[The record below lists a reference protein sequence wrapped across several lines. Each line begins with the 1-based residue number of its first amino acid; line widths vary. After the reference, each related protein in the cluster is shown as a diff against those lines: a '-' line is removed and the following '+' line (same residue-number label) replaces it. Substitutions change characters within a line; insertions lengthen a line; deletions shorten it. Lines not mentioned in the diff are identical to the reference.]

1 MNLVSEKI
9 DERILRLLGLE
20 DIFDI
25 DYDTYYNLIRE
36 AMVAGTKKLPQEE
49 LAVLSNE
56 RKRIRGKKGRFK
68 PKKITASKVTTL
80 KVLKPAKKTLALAP
94 SSTTSPEE
102 GGGFVKIKKTLDS
115 ILKTLGSKFKFDQKR
130 ADQDRKEE
138 ETEKRGK
145 RESTL
150 EGFKKGVSGIVATTK
165 KILSPFQVII
175 DRIWKFIFFTLL
187 GRAFTKF
194 MDWMSDKG
202 NQEKFNSFIKFLTDH
217 WPALAGL
224 YILFGTSF
232 GKLVRGLLK
241 GVARMIVALVMN
253 IGKIK
258 RFITKN
264 KKLAFLGLALAPIAS
279 RELGNVLGE
288 NKETPE
294 SGLIPTTNPDLDQ
307 AKQSTDQ
314 AANTKVPKL
323 NLGGM
328 VPSFKMGGMNP
339 FGGMDFSGGVPISGA
354 GQDDTLIAAKTG
366 EAILTEKDQ
375 QDIGQRY
382 VDSTTGQPLSIPQ
395 YLAGRKPGN
404 VSMGSL
410 KFPGFGG
417 GFFDGG
423 VISKFNNGGMV
434 GGKLNG
440 SVIPKFNKGGQVG
453 GQTNLLKPQAKTI
466 FDRLVKGKLTPN
478 AAAGIVANIGVET
491 GYTYDPNTHQN
502 GGGPGR
508 GLVQWEKGG
517 RFDTDRINLMSF
529 AKDRGTSWN
538 NLNTQTDFIL
548 HELNTHPEYQKVK
561 SKINSAK
568 DVPTATNIFLREYEK
583 AGTPHTQ
590 DRMKVAQ
597 QIINAGYLKPK
608 EKPEEKSNKK
618 TPTFIDRL
626 GEIANKVGSGFS
638 GMIKPPSATANPQKT
653 PAKPQ
658 RWATDP
664 RGLFGMK
671 GGGEVGEGTG
681 MNIAGATADRQ
692 LIAAQPGEFVIPKD
706 SVDRIGTSFF
716 EKLVAMTD
724 SNSDAYLK
732 KGKIGGPQ
740 ITPYKTFGSGSGGM
754 MTLPPITQSTG
765 GSRARSA
772 GLGGGSEV
780 PDFSATAPNNER
792 AMNASIYGLVG

>member
-20 DIFDI
+20 DVFDI
-25 DYDTYYNLIRE
+25 DYDTYLTLLKE
-36 AMVAGTKKLPQEE
+36 AIVTGAKKLPQEE
-49 LAVLSNE
+49 LAVLANE

-68 PKKITASKVTTL
+68 PKKITADKVATT
-80 KVLKPAKKTLALAP
+80 KFLKPAKKTLALAP
-94 SSTTSPEE
+94 SSTTSQEE
-102 GGGFVKIKKTLDS
+102 GGSFIEIKKTLDS
-115 ILKTLGSKFKFDQKR
+115 ILKTLGSKFKFDQKQ
-130 ADQDRKEE
+130 ADEDRKEK

-150 EGFKKGVSGIVATTK
+150 EGFKKGVVGIVATTK
-165 KILSPFQVII
+165 KILSPFQAII
-175 DRIWKFIFFTLL
+175 DRIWKFVFFTLL

-194 MDWMSDKG
+194 MDWMSDKE
-202 NQEKFNSFIKFLTDH
+202 NQNKFNSFIEFLTDH

-241 GVARMIVALVMN
+241 GVTRMIVALVMN

-258 RFITKN
+258 KFITKN
-264 KKLAFLGLALAPIAS
+264 KKLAFLGLALAPLAS
-279 RELGNVLGE
+279 RELGNLLGE

-294 SGLIPTTNPDLDQ
+294 SGLIPTTNRDLDQ

-328 VPSFKMGGMNP
+328 VPSFKMGGMNS
-339 FGGMDFSGGVPISGA
+339 FGGMDFSGGVPITGA

-382 VDSTTGQPLSIPQ
+382 VDSTTGQPLNIPQ

-423 VISKFNNGGMV
+423 VVSKFNNGG
-434 GGKLNG
+434 
-440 SVIPKFNKGGQVG
+440 
-453 GQTNLLKPQAKTI
+453 
-466 FDRLVKGKLTPN
+466 
-478 AAAGIVANIGVET
+478 IV
-491 GYTYDPNTHQN
+491 
-502 GGGPGR
+502 
-508 GLVQWEKGG
+508 
-517 RFDTDRINLMSF
+517 
-529 AKDRGTSWN
+529 
-538 NLNTQTDFIL
+538 
-548 HELNTHPEYQKVK
+548 
-561 SKINSAK
+561 
-568 DVPTATNIFLREYEK
+568 
-583 AGTPHTQ
+583 
-590 DRMKVAQ
+590 
-597 QIINAGYLKPK
+597 
-608 EKPEEKSNKK
+608 
-618 TPTFIDRL
+618 
-626 GEIANKVGSGFS
+626 
-638 GMIKPPSATANPQKT
+638 
-653 PAKPQ
+653 
-658 RWATDP
+658 
-664 RGLFGMK
+664 GMK
-671 GGGEVGEGTG
+671 GGGTVKPVRGENPRMTPPIPGDPNMGRGNTTYKPKPTFAETVARSKKRLINKQAEANTNINTSIAPWWQRINPLADNRPYHLRLPYRAPQDGMTG
-681 MNIAGATADRQ
+681 YNRSKWFELNKFRDDQRPVKPNSKGPKVRYAPYYQRPGVDSPLKLQGGGPIKENTGKNIAGATADRQ

-706 SVDRIGTSFF
+706 SVDRLGTSFF
-716 EKLVAMTD
+716 EKLVAMSD
-724 SNSDAYLK
+724 SNSNAYLK

-740 ITPYKTFGSGSGGM
+740 ITPYKTFGSGSGGTI
-754 MTLPPITQSTG
+754 TLPPITQSAG

>member
-20 DIFDI
+20 DVFDL
-25 DYDTYYNLIRE
+25 DYDTYLTLLKE
-36 AMVAGTKKLPQEE
+36 AIVTGAKKLPQQE
-49 LAVLSNE
+49 LALLANE
-56 RKRIRGKKGRFK
+56 RKRIRGKKGRFS
-68 PKKITASKVTTL
+68 PKKDKITANKVATL
-80 KVLKPAKKTLALAP
+80 KFLKPANKTLALAP

-102 GGGFVKIKKTLDS
+102 GGGFIGIKKTLDS
-115 ILKTLGSKFKFDQKR
+115 ILKTLGSKFKFDQKL

-150 EGFKKGVSGIVATTK
+150 EGFKKGVVGIVATTK
-165 KILSPFQVII
+165 KILSPFQAII

-241 GVARMIVALVMN
+241 GATRMIIALAMN

-258 RFITKN
+258 RFIGKN
-264 KKLAFLGLALAPIAS
+264 KKLAFLGLALAPLAS
-279 RELGNVLGE
+279 RELGNLLGE

-294 SGLIPTTNPDLDQ
+294 SGLIPTTNLDLDQ

-339 FGGMDFSGGVPISGA
+339 FGGMDFSGGVPITGA

-382 VDSTTGQPLSIPQ
+382 VDSTTGQPLNIPQ

-423 VISKFNNGGMV
+423 VVSKFNNGGIVGFNKGGSVGPV

-466 FDRLVKGKLTPN
+466 FDRLVKGGLTSN

-508 GLVQWEKGG
+508 GLVQWERGG

-548 HELNTHPEYQKVK
+548 HELNTHPEYKKVK

-608 EKPEEKSNKK
+608 EKPTTKPKSNKK
-618 TPTFIDRL
+618 SAGILSNFASFMSTSLPFFRGGL
-626 GEIANKVGSGFS
+626 
-638 GMIKPPSATANPQKT
+638 IKEN
-653 PAKPQ
+653 
-658 RWATDP
+658 
-664 RGLFGMK
+664 
-671 GGGEVGEGTG
+671 TG

-692 LIAAQPGEFVIPKD
+692 RIDAQPGEFMIP
-706 SVDRIGTSFF
+706 VDTVNRYGVSFF
-716 EKLVAMTD
+716 EKLVAMSD

-740 ITPYKTFGSGSGGM
+740 ITPYKTSGSGSGGM
-754 MTLPPITQSTG
+754 ITLPPITQSAG

-772 GLGGGSEV
+772 GLGGGSEIAN
-780 PDFSATAPNNER
+780 FSARHPNGMHYKYAE
-792 AMNASIYGLVG
+792 IYGIGSMVG

>member
-20 DIFDI
+20 DVFDI
-25 DYDTYYNLIRE
+25 DYDTYLTLLKE
-36 AMVAGTKKLPQEE
+36 AIVTGAKKLPQEE
-49 LAVLSNE
+49 LAVLANE

-68 PKKITASKVTTL
+68 PKKITADKVATT
-80 KVLKPAKKTLALAP
+80 KFLKPAKKTLALAP
-94 SSTTSPEE
+94 SSTTSQEE
-102 GGGFVKIKKTLDS
+102 GGSFIEIKKTLDS
-115 ILKTLGSKFKFDQKR
+115 ILKTLGSKFKFDQKQ
-130 ADQDRKEE
+130 ADEDRKEK

-150 EGFKKGVSGIVATTK
+150 EGFKKGVVGIVATTK
-165 KILSPFQVII
+165 KILSPFQAII
-175 DRIWKFIFFTLL
+175 DRIWKFVFFTLL

-194 MDWMSDKG
+194 MDWMSDKE
-202 NQEKFNSFIKFLTDH
+202 NQNKFNSFIEFLTDH

-241 GVARMIVALVMN
+241 GVTRMIVALVMN

-258 RFITKN
+258 KFITKN
-264 KKLAFLGLALAPIAS
+264 KKLAFLGLALAPLAS
-279 RELGNVLGE
+279 RELGNLLGE

-294 SGLIPTTNPDLDQ
+294 SGLIPTTNRDLDQ

-328 VPSFKMGGMNP
+328 VPSFKMGGMNS
-339 FGGMDFSGGVPISGA
+339 FGGMDFSGGVPITGA

-366 EAILTEKDQ
+366 EAILTERDQ

-382 VDSTTGQPLSIPQ
+382 VDSTTGQPLNIPQ

-423 VISKFNNGGMV
+423 VVSKFNNGG
-434 GGKLNG
+434 
-440 SVIPKFNKGGQVG
+440 IVG
-453 GQTNLLKPQAKTI
+453 GQPNLLKPQAKTI
-466 FDRLVKGKLTPN
+466 FDRLVKGGLTPN

-491 GYTYDPNTHQN
+491 GYTYDQNTHQR

-548 HELNTHPEYQKVK
+548 HELNTHPEYKKVK

-608 EKPEEKSNKK
+608 EKPTTKPKSNKK
-618 TPTFIDRL
+618 SAGILSNFASFMPTSLPFFRGGL
-626 GEIANKVGSGFS
+626 
-638 GMIKPPSATANPQKT
+638 IKEN
-653 PAKPQ
+653 
-658 RWATDP
+658 
-664 RGLFGMK
+664 
-671 GGGEVGEGTG
+671 TG
-681 MNIAGATADRQ
+681 MNIAGAGADRQ
-692 LIAAQPGEFVIPKD
+692 RIDAQPGEYVLP
-706 SVDRIGTSFF
+706 VDTVNRYGVSFF
-716 EKLVAMTD
+716 EKLVAMSD

-754 MTLPPITQSTG
+754 ITLPPITQSAG

>member
-1 MNLVSEKI
+1 MRSVSEKI

-20 DIFDI
+20 DVFDI
-25 DYDTYYNLIRE
+25 DYDTYLTLLKE
-36 AMVAGTKKLPQEE
+36 AIVTGSKKLPQEE
-49 LAVLSNE
+49 LALLANE
-56 RKRIRGKKGRFK
+56 RKRIRGKKGRFS
-68 PKKITASKVTTL
+68 PKKDKITADKVATI
-80 KVLKPAKKTLALAP
+80 KFLKPSKKTLALAP
-94 SSTTSPEE
+94 PTTSPEE
-102 GGGFVKIKKTLDS
+102 GGGFVGIKKTLDS
-115 ILKTLGSKFKFDQKR
+115 ILKTLGSKFKFDQKQ
-130 ADQDRKEE
+130 ADEDRKEK

-150 EGFKKGVSGIVATTK
+150 EGFKKGVAGIVATTQK
-165 KILSPFQVII
+165 MLSPFQAII
-175 DRIWKFIFFTLL
+175 DRIWRFVFFTLL

-194 MDWMSDKG
+194 MEWMSDKK
-202 NQEKFNSFIKFLTDH
+202 NQDKFNAFIEFLSDH

-241 GVARMIVALVMN
+241 GATRMIIALAMN

-258 RFITKN
+258 RFIGKH
-264 KKLAFLGLALAPIAS
+264 KRLAFLGVALAPLAT
-279 RELGNVLGE
+279 RELGNLLGE

-294 SGLIPTTNPDLDQ
+294 SGLIPRDGADLGD
-307 AKQSTDQ
+307 AKKSVDQ
-314 AANTKVPKL
+314 AANTQVPKL

-328 VPSFKMGGMNP
+328 VPSFKMGGMSP
-339 FGGMDFSGGVPISGA
+339 FGGMGGMDFYGGVPISGA

-366 EAILTEKDQ
+366 EAILTERDQ

-382 VDSTTGQPLSIPQ
+382 VDRTTGQPLNIPQ
-395 YLAGRKPGN
+395 YLAGRKPGSVN
-404 VSMGSL
+404 MGNLS
-410 KFPGFGG
+410 FPGFGG
-417 GFFDGG
+417 GFFGG
-423 VISKFNNGGMV
+423 GMISKFKDGGMV
-434 GGKLNG
+434 V
-440 SVIPKFNKGGQVG
+440 SNKSGQVG

-466 FDRLVKGKLTPN
+466 FDKLVKGGLTPN
-478 AAAGIVANIGVET
+478 AAAGVVANIGVET
-491 GYTYDPNTHQN
+491 GYTYDPNTYQR

-529 AKDRGTSWN
+529 AKSRGTPWN

-548 HELNTHPEYQKVK
+548 HELNTHPEYQRVK
-561 SKINSAK
+561 SKINTAK

-597 QIINAGYLKPK
+597 QIVNAGYLKPK
-608 EKPEEKSNKK
+608 EKSEEKLNKK
-618 TPTFIDRL
+618 PPTFIDRL
-626 GEIANKVGSGFS
+626 GQIANTVGSGFS
-638 GMIKPPSATANPQKT
+638 GMFRPSPATAKPQKT
-653 PAKPQ
+653 PAKSQ

-664 RGLFGMK
+664 RGLFGMQ
-671 GGGEVGEGTG
+671 GGGPIKENTG
-681 MNIAGATADRQ
+681 MNIRGATADRQ
-692 LIAAQPGEFVIPKD
+692 MIAAQPGEFVIP
-706 SVDRIGTSFF
+706 VDTVNRLGTSFF

-724 SNSDAYLK
+724 SNSNAYL
-732 KGKIGGPQ
+732 GRGTTRRPQ
-740 ITPYKTFGSGSGGM
+740 ITPYSSSGSGSGGTI
-754 MTLPPITQSTG
+754 TLPPITQSAG

-780 PDFSATAPNNER
+780 PEFSATAPNNER